1 MSLYTLTREKRT
13 EGEAALSSYEDYTRK
28 SGNYDKTR
36 EPVGTEILVGCFA
49 HAPVPLN
56 RTVVLDA
63 GCGTGSYSDAL
74 LGYAGRIE
82 AVDLNPGM
90 LEVAARKLEWAGDRV
105 SFHSSKIDELPFEDA
120 TLDGVMINQVL
131 HHLPDDAAEGFPAH
145 RSVFREFAR
154 VLKPGGVLTVST
166 CSQEQLRHGYW
177 HYHLIPEAADALR
190 NRYVPIDELR
200 EILED
205 CGLAHRGTF
214 APIDAT
220 VQGEAYFDP
229 RGPLSKEWRDGDSVW
244 SLVAEDRL
252 NRALSRVRDL
262 DERGDLETYVARN
275 DAPRTHIG
283 QVTVVFASRP

>member
-1 MSLYTLTREKRT
+1 M
-13 EGEAALSSYEDYTRK
+13 SSYEDYTRA

-49 HAPVPLN
+49 HAPVPLD

-74 LGYAGRIE
+74 LGYVGRIE
-82 AVDLNPGM
+82 AVDMNPGM
-90 LEVAARKLEWAGDRV
+90 LEVAARKLAWAGDRV
-105 SFHSSKIDELPFEDA
+105 SFHSSRIDELPFQDA

-131 HHLPDDAAEGFPAH
+131 HHLPDSAAQGFPAH
-145 RSVFREFAR
+145 RRVFREFAR
-154 VLKPGGVLTVST
+154 VLKPGGVLTIST

-190 NRYVPIDELR
+190 NRYAPIDELR
-200 EILED
+200 EILDD
-205 CGLAHRGTF
+205 CGLDYRGSF

-220 VQGEAYFDP
+220 VQGAAYSDP

-252 NRALSRVRDL
+252 NRVLSRIRNL
-262 DERGDLETYVARN
+262 DEGGELETYAARN
-275 DAPRTHIG
+275 DAQRAHIG
-283 QVTVVFASRP
+283 QVTVVFASRR